1 MKMKPDR
8 YTDEMTR
15 ADLVEEVERLRR
27 HNRQL
32 FQETKTAK
40 HNAQVL
46 AEVVRGMRDK
56 DNSPRNRGLFDKLAE
71 KLTVTRNHDHD

>member
-8 YTDEMTR
+8 YTDELSR
-15 ADLVEEVERLRR
+15 AELVEEVERLRR
-27 HNRQL
+27 HNRHL
-32 FQETKTAK
+32 FFETKTAK

-56 DNSPRNRGLFDKLAE
+56 DNSPRNRGLLDKLAE

>member
-8 YTDEMTR
+8 YTDELSR
-15 ADLVEEVERLRR
+15 AELVEEVERLRR

-32 FQETKTAK
+32 FQETKKAK

-46 AEVVRGMRDK
+46 AEVIRGMRDK

-71 KLTVTRNHDHD
+71 KLTITRNHNHD